1 MKWLSFDVV
10 IPDVVDDLLLGAAR
24 VAERGPA
31 AEDARLGPRR
41 ILGRRAA
48 EEPVVLHALLPEIL
62 ALVAPFEIE
71 LDHVLVIALRP
82 SAIQSNFNQSKVNQI
97 VQLCNYAIMQLREIR
112 DAV

>member
-82 SAIQSNFNQSKVNQI
+82 SAIQSNFNPIQFQSIKSQSNCAI
-97 VQLCNYAIMQLREIR
+97 VQLCNYAIT
-112 DAV
+112 